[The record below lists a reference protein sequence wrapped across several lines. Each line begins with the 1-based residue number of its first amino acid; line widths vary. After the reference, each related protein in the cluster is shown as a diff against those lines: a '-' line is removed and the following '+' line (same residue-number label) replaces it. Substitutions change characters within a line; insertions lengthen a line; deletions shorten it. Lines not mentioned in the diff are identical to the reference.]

1 MLRSV
6 ECLLNG
12 HGWWGGRG
20 QETLDIKEHYQADKT
35 KKQKSYRERE
45 EIRNN
50 KREKEEKIVGKKVLH
65 GKTK

>member
-1 MLRSV
+1 MDTDDEGAWTGNTRY
-6 ECLLNG
+6 
-12 HGWWGGRG
+12 
-20 QETLDIKEHYQADKT
+20 KEHYQADKT